1 MRNKT
6 AAIIIIITLVL
17 SLSGCWNRRDPEN
30 LALVL
35 ATAFDRDRETGMYH
49 ITTQIANPLAMG
61 GQDAGQGG
69 GGDKKPFWTLTAGG
83 QLSYQAMRN
92 LTKGISRE
100 FFWAHNRIF
109 VLSEELAR
117 NGIYPVMDM
126 VERERQLRTSGY
138 VVLADGDVRK
148 LMEAEFPLEET
159 GARGL
164 DRQITTF
171 RYERS
176 PFPVKS
182 MNELYSI
189 LAQPGREMFIG
200 RVKVSEDTQQDQPGQ
215 GTSATASPPPA
226 IIGGGAVF
234 KGDKMVGWADEQQTI
249 GWAYA
254 TGRVFRSALY
264 IKDPV
269 DDTTPLG
276 IGVYNLKSEMHP
288 VSENGRLSIKV
299 DIKAFGILLDIP
311 VYRDLEVD
319 SSYIKSLEQRSAQ
332 AIRDAVHSTIA
343 LSRELDSDIIGVGNL
358 IYRKLPGLW
367 TQIEDRWYEV
377 FRDIEID
384 VQAEMNLRRTGLVAS
399 PLGADKRR

>member
-1 MRNKT
+1 MRNKA
-6 AAIIIIITLVL
+6 AAIIIIIIIVL

-49 ITTQIANPLAMG
+49 VTTQIANPLAMG
-61 GQDAGQGG
+61 GQDASQGS
-69 GGDKKPFWTLTAGG
+69 GGDKKPFWTLTASG
-83 QLSYQAMRN
+83 QLSYQALRN

-100 FFWAHNRIF
+100 FFWAHNRVF
-109 VLSEELAR
+109 VFSEELAR
-117 NGIYPVMDM
+117 SGIYPVMDM
-126 VERERQLRTSGY
+126 VERERQIRTSGH
-138 VVLADGDVRK
+138 VVVADGDVKK

-164 DRQITTF
+164 DRQITTI

-176 PFPVKS
+176 LFPVKS
-182 MNELYSI
+182 MNELYTV

-200 RVKVSEDTQQDQPGQ
+200 RVKVLENTQQDQSEQ
-215 GTSATASPPPA
+215 GAGGTASSPPV

-264 IKDPV
+264 IKDPI

-276 IGVYNLKSEMHP
+276 IGVYNLKSKMRP
-288 VSENGRLSIKV
+288 IFENGRLRIEM
-299 DIKAFGILLDIP
+299 DISAFGILLDIP
-311 VYRDLEVD
+311 VYRHLSID
-319 SSYIKSLEQRSAQ
+319 SSYITSLEQRGAQ

-343 LSRELDSDIIGVGNL
+343 LSRELDSDIIGFGNL
-358 IYRKLPGLW
+358 VYRKLPGLW
-367 TQIEDRWYEV
+367 AQIEDRWYEV
-377 FRDIEID
+377 FRDIEIN
-384 VQAEMNLRRTGLVAS
+384 VQAEMNLRRTGFLTS
-399 PLGADKRR
+399 PLETEKRR

>member
-49 ITTQIANPLAMG
+49 VTTQIANPLAMG
-61 GQDAGQGG
+61 WQDAGQGG
-69 GGDKKPFWTLTAGG
+69 GGDKKPFWTLTASG

-100 FFWAHNRIF
+100 FSWAHNRVF
-109 VLSEELAR
+109 VFSEELAR
-117 NGIYPVMDM
+117 SGIYPVMDM

-138 VVLADGDVRK
+138 VVVADGDVRK

-276 IGVYNLKSEMHP
+276 IGVYHLKSKMRP
-288 VSENGRLSIKV
+288 IFENGRLRIEM
-299 DIKAFGILLDIP
+299 DISAFGILLDIP
-311 VYRDLEVD
+311 VYRHLSID
-319 SSYIKSLEQRSAQ
+319 SSYITSLEQRGAQ

-343 LSRELDSDIIGVGNL
+343 LSRELDSDIIGFGNL
-358 IYRKLPGLW
+358 VYRKLPGLW
-367 TQIEDRWYEV
+367 AQIEDRWYEV
-377 FRDIEID
+377 FRDIEIN
-384 VQAEMNLRRTGLVAS
+384 VQAEMNLRRTGFLTS
-399 PLGADKRR
+399 PLETEKRR

>member
-69 GGDKKPFWTLTAGG
+69 SGDKKPFWTLTAGG